1 MDTSDWGTFGRVL
14 RPPMLG
20 WRTRIG
26 VLVPPGNPTVEPE
39 LYRMTPR
46 GVSVHFARMDSTESA
61 SAPGAPA
68 GMEDRTRAYVDS
80 LPGPART
87 LAAVNPAVVVLAFT
101 AASYANGFKNE
112 ETLSDRIAAL
122 TGTRAVTAA
131 QAIFAALR
139 HLHVKKLALGTPYPE
154 SISAL
159 GRAYWESA
167 GFQIVGYRRLANV
180 ENIYDESEERAY
192 QLARQADAPDAD
204 AVLLSGTGL
213 PTVGVLDVLERDLG
227 KPVISS
233 NQASL
238 WRALDLAGVR
248 ESISGFGRLL
258 GGK

>member
-1 MDTSDWGTFGRVL
+1 
-14 RPPMLG
+14 MLG

-39 LYRMTPR
+39 LYRMAPR
-46 GVSVHFARMDSTESA
+46 GVSIHFARLDSTASA

-68 GMEDRTRAYVDS
+68 GMEDRTRAYVGS

-122 TGTRAVTAA
+122 TGTRALTAA
-131 QAIFAALR
+131 QAILAALR

-154 SISAL
+154 AISAL
-159 GRAYWESA
+159 GKAYWEAA

-180 ENIYDESEERAY
+180 ENICIRGAEPSVDQSRGA
-192 QLARQADAPDAD
+192 
-204 AVLLSGTGL
+204 
-213 PTVGVLDVLERDLG
+213 
-227 KPVISS
+227 
-233 NQASL
+233 
-238 WRALDLAGVR
+238 WRGRNVR
-248 ESISGFGRLL
+248 EGAFMSLTL
-258 GGK
+258 YAPAA